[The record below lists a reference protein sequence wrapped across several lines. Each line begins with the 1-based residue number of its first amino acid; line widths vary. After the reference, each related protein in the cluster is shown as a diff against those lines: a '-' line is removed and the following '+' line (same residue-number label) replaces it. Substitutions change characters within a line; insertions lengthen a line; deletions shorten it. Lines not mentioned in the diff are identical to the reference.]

1 MKHLTP
7 YIFISLILGLL
18 WFAIDQEARNKP
30 PKEDMSRD
38 VIPKVTDDFQ
48 TILE

>member
-1 MKHLTP
+1 MKLTP
-7 YIFISLILGLL
+7 YIATALLLGLL

-38 VIPKVTDDFQ
+38 VIPKVTDDYE